1 MNQMESMALLLKNL
15 RQTAPLIH
23 CITNHISINDC
34 ANAVLALGARPIMA
48 EHPDEAAEITGHAQ
62 ALVLNLGNI
71 SASRMEAM
79 RRSACAAGKSGIPI
93 VLDPAGVGCSPLR
106 RAFFAELAG
115 IAPFSIIR
123 ANSSE
128 LRALCSGDSTTDG
141 VDVAADDKITRSTAK
156 QQAQWVVEAARRFH
170 CVASASGEVDIVSDG
185 QSCWFLSNGDPML
198 GQITGTGCMSSA
210 LAGACCAGGQP
221 LEAAVTAAALMGICG
236 EQAAAETRAR
246 GRGSGTFHAALLDAL
261 STISS
266 EALAQNL
273 HMEGAS
279 L

>member
-1 MNQMESMALLLKNL
+1 MKQMESISLLLKNL

-79 RRSACAAGKSGIPI
+79 RRSACAAGKTGIPI

-115 IAPFSIIR
+115 IASFSIIR

-128 LRALCSGDSTTDG
+128 LRALCSGASTTDG

>member
-1 MNQMESMALLLKNL
+1 MKQMESISLLLKNL

-48 EHPDEAAEITGHAQ
+48 EHPDEAAEITRHAQ

-79 RRSACAAGKSGIPI
+79 RRSACAAGKAGIPI

-128 LRALCSGDSTTDG
+128 LRALCSGASTTDG
-141 VDVAADDKITRSTAK
+141 VDVAADDKITRSTA
-156 QQAQWVVEAARRFH
+156 
-170 CVASASGEVDIVSDG
+170 S
-185 QSCWFLSNGDPML
+185 
-198 GQITGTGCMSSA
+198 T
-210 LAGACCAGGQP
+210 
-221 LEAAVTAAALMGICG
+221 MG
-236 EQAAAETRAR
+236 R
-246 GRGSGTFHAALLDAL
+246 
-261 STISS
+261 
-266 EALAQNL
+266 
-273 HMEGAS
+273 
-279 L
+279 

>member
-15 RQTAPLIH
+15 RQTTPLIH

-79 RRSACAAGKSGIPI
+79 RRSACAAGKTGIPI

-115 IAPFSIIR
+115 IASFSIIR

-156 QQAQWVVEAARRFH
+156 QQARWVVEAARRFH

-210 LAGACCAGGQP
+210 LAGA
-221 LEAAVTAAALMGICG
+221 
-236 EQAAAETRAR
+236 
-246 GRGSGTFHAALLDAL
+246 
-261 STISS
+261 
-266 EALAQNL
+266 
-273 HMEGAS
+273 
-279 L
+279 